1 MNCRTA
7 TRNRSPQTD
16 GGFTLLEVLIA
27 ILIGMIGLMGT
38 VAIQQTVLNSTQS
51 ANDAQIAMR
60 LAQQTAEELQVRVTI
75 PGAAGPPNDLLAPI
89 ADGVPHAFIDGSGG
103 ASTFLNVQG
112 VPSATQT
119 PQNRFQRSI
128 TVTNLGANLP
138 YLIVVVVRYS
148 LQTGQPRQIQLDIER
163 RKNW

>member
-1 MNCRTA
+1 MNDRTEA
-7 TRNRSPQTD
+7 RDRIPQND

-27 ILIGMIGLMGT
+27 IIIGMIGLMGT

-60 LAQQTAEELQVRVTI
+60 LAQQTAEELQVRVTT
-75 PGAAGPPNDLLAPI
+75 PGTAGPNDLLAPI

-112 VPSATQT
+112 IPSATQT
-119 PQNRFQRSI
+119 PQNRFERSI

-138 YLIVVVVRYS
+138 YFIVVVVRYS
-148 LQTGQPRQIQLDIER
+148 LQTGQPRQIRLDIER